1 MPLLTLHGSEGL
13 PRRMEMGSRP
23 TRHTY
28 RGKVLHGVTDVEH
41 GGRAGART
49 RREAGVRRVE
59 AWVWVAGGCGAEW

>member
-1 MPLLTLHGSEGL
+1 
-13 PRRMEMGSRP
+13 MGSRP

-59 AWVWVAGGCGAEW
+59 AWVWVARGCGAEW